1 MGVSNVQFLPVSRL
15 EHDGRASLRSS
26 GNGDGANP
34 EATLGHRLR
43 YVGSDVLGPIEATIR
58 GLPAFPLRWS
68 TTRASGSVPLKLGL
82 DFFLLGQHHMQARGG
97 TYRETKKHKSLRL
110 AVTRSGGSD

>member
-1 MGVSNVQFLPVSRL
+1 MM
-15 EHDGRASLRSS
+15 S
-26 GNGDGANP
+26 GINA
-34 EATLGHRLR
+34 
-43 YVGSDVLGPIEATIR
+43 LGPPRFHYR
-58 GLPAFPLRWS
+58 GLIIQ
-68 TTRASGSVPLKLGL
+68 ASECLYTPLKLGL